1 MHPTCWSCMGNFAR
15 IIKKVPR
22 IQEEP
27 TLLTKNIYFYPLKS
41 TIDCLSLVFKHP
53 QSSIKSKTSLWD
65 LLILESESFT
75 AWCVGLLC
83 YLKKEEHEQV
93 VHELPSKEL
102 SFDIW
107 QQASRQIVFERK
119 RTVGRGVHSWMN
131 IACNSWLFHPLV
143 WFAENIKRWS
153 LHTLLSLSLPTHQC
167 NNWLTMNVKYEFN
180 AENEPSNAKHL
191 HLIRPMFP

>member
-27 TLLTKNIYFYPLKS
+27 TLLTKNIYLYPLKS

-53 QSSIKSKTSLWD
+53 QSSIKIKTTRVWILHGMVCWPA
-65 LLILESESFT
+65 LLF
-75 AWCVGLLC
+75 
-83 YLKKEEHEQV
+83 KKRRGTWTSV
-93 VHELPSKEL
+93 LVHELPSKEL

-131 IACNSWLFHPLV
+131 IACNSCKKKKKEVISPSSMVCRKYKEMEYAHIIEL
-143 WFAENIKRWS
+143 E
-153 LHTLLSLSLPTHQC
+153 
-167 NNWLTMNVKYEFN
+167 LTNSSM
-180 AENEPSNAKHL
+180 
-191 HLIRPMFP
+191 